1 MGPWHEWARKSSTRQ
16 YAPRTNLGTG
26 TELPLTMMATAVTP
40 LLMNTQWAGLL
51 GVMEASACKG
61 GDLSQFPHVK
71 EYTAHCCPGTGPHRL
86 APQLETLQSSS
97 SESCFLLSYRGC
109 RGFPASGPEGREDMP
124 EGSLLGGPGDP
135 GDVDILLLRGFLK
148 SL

>member
-1 MGPWHEWARKSSTRQ
+1 MSGLERVPQGSMPHWHRTAPDHDGYCSYSTVNE
-16 YAPRTNLGTG
+16 YTVGWSAWCHG
-26 TELPLTMMATAVTP
+26 
-40 LLMNTQWAGLL
+40 GLCL
-51 GVMEASACKG
+51 QKRRPSPV
-61 GDLSQFPHVK
+61 PHVK
-71 EYTAHCCPGTGPHRL
+71 EYTDHCCPGTGPHRL

-97 SESCFLLSYRGC
+97 PESCFLLSYRGC